1 MDTRAIIFIIIAIF
15 GWGIAAVF
23 DKMALKT
30 GDSFSGLTIR
40 AAVVFVT
47 MALLAVFSGKSQSI
61 ITLVRSDMR
70 STLYFAASGILAG
83 FIAMVAYYAALRL
96 APSSQ
101 VVPISSAYPLVTA
114 LFAMFLL
121 KETVSVQQWL
131 GILLIMIGI
140 YLVQVKP
147 TT

>member
-1 MDTRAIIFIIIAIF
+1 MDARAILFITIAIF
-15 GWGIAAVF
+15 GWGVAAVF

-30 GDSFSGLTIR
+30 GDSLTGLTIR
-40 AAVVFVT
+40 AAAVFIA
-47 MALLAVFSGKSQSI
+47 MALLAVFSGKTQSI
-61 ITLVRSDMR
+61 ITLIRSDTR
-70 STLYFAASGILAG
+70 ITLYFVASGILAG

-101 VVPISSAYPLVTA
+101 VVPISSAYPLITA

-147 TT
+147 NA